1 MNTGITPELLNGVLE
16 QVAGT
21 PARTYEALV
30 QDLRTAFP
38 GRHISVCGEDD
49 IPPRLKPA
57 AENAACLI
65 YYVASGEHCLSL
77 TNDAAAA
84 TGIVVALRGED
95 D

>member
-1 MNTGITPELLNGVLE
+1 MNAGITPELLSGVLDR
-16 QVAGT
+16 VAGS
-21 PARTYEALV
+21 PVRSYEALV
-30 QDLRTAFP
+30 QDLRTTFP

-49 IPPRLKPA
+49 IPPRLQPA

-65 YYVASGEHCLSL
+65 YYVASGDHCLSL